1 MFERFTDGA
10 RRVVVL
16 AQVEARRLNQPYIG
30 TEHLILGLLTDS
42 DGVTHRALT
51 SLGIDPAAVMLSV
64 LHVIG
69 EGTEVPP
76 SHIPFTARAKKV
88 LELSLRESLQMGHN
102 YIASEHILLALIRE
116 GKGVAAQVLIHL
128 GADLETMRGTIKDLA
143 EGTSASTTR
152 RIGPIDPGVRF
163 QSMLN
168 RYTRRARTVVEKAED
183 ASRFFNHNY
192 IGTEHLLLGLMADP
206 DTVGARALSVHGV
219 DVGAIHNL
227 VVEIIGRGVERP
239 SGPVRIPFTPRAKG
253 VFEFS
258 LRESLK
264 LGRNYVDTD
273 AILLALIRVGEGIG
287 TQILIRLGVNLE
299 RLKVTV
305 MELIGIDPESGEP
318 TSPILWGARVRTP
331 ETCHH
336 LPADLSTEVHHIAS
350 DSSSSLAPTRL
361 IICTACGTTVGVLPA

>member
-30 TEHLILGLLTDS
+30 TEHLLLGLLTDS

-64 LHVIG
+64 LHVVG
-69 EGTEVPP
+69 EGTEIPP
-76 SHIPFTARAKKV
+76 SHIPFTSRAKRV

-128 GADLETMRGTIKDLA
+128 GADLETMRERTKALA
-143 EGTSASTTR
+143 EGSHASGTYR
-152 RIGPIDPGVRF
+152 VGPADPGIRF
-163 QSMLN
+163 QAMLN

-183 ASRFFNHNY
+183 ASRLLIHNY
-192 IGTEHLLLGLMADP
+192 IGTEHLLLGLAADP
-206 DTVGARALSVHGV
+206 ETVSARALAMHGV
-219 DVGAIHNL
+219 EVAAIHDL
-227 VVEIIGRGVERP
+227 VVAIIGQGVEGSTVP
-239 SGPVRIPFTPRAKG
+239 ARIPFTPRAKG

-273 AILLALIRVGEGIG
+273 AILLGLIRVGEGIA
-287 TQILIRLGVNLE
+287 TQVLIRLGVNLE
-299 RLKVTV
+299 ALKVTV
-305 MELIGIDPESGEP
+305 MELIGIHPETGEP
-318 TSPILWGARVRTP
+318 TSPVLWGASPAQRR
-331 ETCHH
+331 ETCGH
-336 LPADLSTEVHHIAS
+336 LPANLSTEDHEIPSGDTEGLTPV
-350 DSSSSLAPTRL
+350 RL
-361 IICTACGTTVGVLPA
+361 IICTACGTTIGLLA